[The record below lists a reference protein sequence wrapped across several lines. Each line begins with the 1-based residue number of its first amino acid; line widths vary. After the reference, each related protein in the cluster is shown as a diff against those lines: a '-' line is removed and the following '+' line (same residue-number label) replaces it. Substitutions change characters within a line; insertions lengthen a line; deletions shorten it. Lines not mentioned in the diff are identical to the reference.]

1 MGFSALT
8 QPDTFMA
15 GYSAVPL
22 RVYADTVLT
31 TNKFKYL
38 INISTSSATITGATA
53 YGYFNDV
60 FTKLNF
66 STAHGF
72 ERGDTIMVDDSLTQD
87 YYSNYYNVMSVI
99 DSTSVIANFTLGPA
113 MTGSAIAH
121 KIIKYKFIPDLE
133 DEAKLDL
140 SNTLKDYVTQN
151 LSDSNEIYAAP
162 NTKLDYSL
170 IIGQESIETFQFED
184 NVFVGGAVGFNNSSL
199 PHTFTATT
207 TFQIGDTILIEQDLV
222 EWNYYDNFFYLG
234 ELGFTSSTEIH
245 NFRTGQTVTVTGQIT
260 QPAYNGPVQ
269 VRRVIDNYA
278 FTVEKTFTTSTPAE
292 GGLAI
297 GIPRPE
303 YNSTATIT
311 DIYWHPTLGII
322 IVTDKGFSENSQP
335 IGGTITF
342 ASENVIPSINDLT
355 ISGLSVYN
363 AHINTVDYGF
373 VTDQFDPYVC
383 QTRAAALNNIS
394 TFLGN
399 TERYRIEASTKSWL
413 LAHSDGSGYWEPR
426 FTFYDSSNNFL
437 SEIRIGFDLSYGS
450 AVDINSYTNN
460 GGNLRMNLA
469 SAHGMSVGAKIQVSG
484 AYSPYNGIWEV
495 IEINSSTQLT
505 VNNAYVGNFLNGA
518 ENIKKITGGAY
529 DDYYFP
535 VGLDQLL
542 ANTNTTLLSGSSLS
556 AISSSVDYY
565 KVELERLAVVNTN
578 PIYFEINNDCSR
590 YEIYHLM
597 WKDRNGSWLSYP
609 FKYISNDSTEV
620 ERKNYYQTEG
630 RWDLTNNTF
639 GYDKYGRGEKT
650 YFSRS
655 RDSYKL
661 NSGWVE
667 EFENTL
673 MKDLMESASVYV
685 QLPDGTLLGAQIKN
699 KDIQLRKKQSDYLWN
714 YSFDINV
721 SNNEVRL

>member
-121 KIIKYKFIPDLE
+121 KIIKYKFLPDLE

-184 NVFVGGAVGFNNSSL
+184 NVFVGGAVGFNNSTL
-199 PHTFTATT
+199 PSTFTATT
-207 TFQIGDTILIEQDLV
+207 TFQIGDVITVEQNLV
-222 EWNYYDNFFYLG
+222 EWDYYDNFFDGG
-234 ELGFTSSTEIH
+234 ELGFTGTTAH
-245 NFRTGQTVTVTGQIT
+245 NFLTGQTVTITGQIT
-260 QPAYNGPVQ
+260 QPAYNGPVGIS
-269 VRRVIDNYA
+269 RVIDDYS
-278 FTVEKTFTTSTPAE
+278 FTTFKTFTTSTPPEA
-292 GGLAI
+292 GLAI
-297 GIPRPE
+297 GTPRPT
-303 YNSTATIT
+303 YNTTGTIT
-311 DIYWHPTLGII
+311 DIYWDAVLGIV
-322 IVTDKGFSENSQP
+322 IVTDIGFAESSQP

-394 TFLGN
+394 TLLGN

-413 LAHSDGSGYWEPR
+413 LAHTDGSGYWEPR
-426 FTFYDSSNNFL
+426 FTFYDSSSNFL
-437 SEIRIGFDLSYGS
+437 SEVKVNFAYTYGS
-450 AVDINSYTNN
+450 NISINSYTNN
-460 GGNLRMNLA
+460 GGNLQINLF
-469 SAHGMSVGAKIQVSG
+469 SAHGLQVGDKVVVALAV
-484 AYSPYNGIWEV
+484 AAYNGTWEV
-495 IEINSSTQLT
+495 TQVNSTTQIT
-505 VNNAYVGNFLNGA
+505 VNNAYVSNTLNGS
-518 ENIKKITGGAY
+518 EYVKEVTGGAY

-542 ANTNTTLLSGSSLS
+542 ANTSTTLLSGSSLS

-565 KVELERLAVVNTN
+565 KVELQKNSAANTN

-590 YEIYHLM
+590 YDIYHLM

-630 RWDLTNNTF
+630 RWDLDNNTF

-685 QLPDGTLLGAQIKN
+685 QLPDGTLLGAQITN